1 MTGSDGLPWPWA
13 LLPKKGVDVDGFSCD
28 TGGTNGEDEG
38 DMGVP
43 RYWRNDD
50 FPGGVLGRFE
60 SFTSKGESVSL
71 ICFFKFS

>member
-1 MTGSDGLPWPWA
+1 MTGSDGLTLWP
-13 LLPKKGVDVDGFSCD
+13 LLPKKGVDVDGFSCEM
-28 TGGTNGEDEG
+28 GGTNGEEEG

-43 RYWRNDD
+43 RYCLNDD

-60 SFTSKGESVSL
+60 SSTSSKGESVSL